1 MMVAKVVTTGHF
13 IKADDGEIYRLV
25 GIPLEDEWADCKV
38 DKTVVEKVK
47 QRLGPESVDAG
58 STVWIGEPEGIFI
71 PPGGEVGS
79 VFDKD
84 KDTP

>member
-1 MMVAKVVTTGHF
+1 MVAKVVTTGHF

-58 STVWIGEPEGIFI
+58 STVWIGKPEGIFI